1 MLRFACER
9 KLFHVK
15 KKLIYCFLNRSLID
29 KKTEPDKDLA
39 IEVQRNWAEIA
50 TGRLQFDRRQ
60 REAAALLDIEKEDLL
75 DFWKRIYSGS
85 GRRVLITEMIPRQ
98 GAASSKPP
106 PLLTG
111 YGDVDF
117 PTESYVF
124 GIDDIEE
131 FRRVREKLVYEQG
144 IDFPDY
150 TKVTFQ
156 TAAED
161 RPALANAAAL
171 Q

>member
-1 MLRFACER
+1 LKQPIRNTKYCCS
-9 KLFHVK
+9 LFC
-15 KKLIYCFLNRSLID
+15 ISLID

-50 TGRLQFDRRQ
+50 NGRLQFDRQQ

-75 DFWKRIYSGS
+75 DFWKRIYSGN

-98 GAASSKPP
+98 GAASAKAP

-111 YGDVDF
+111 YGSPDF
-117 PTESYVF
+117 PTESYVL

-131 FRRVREKLVYEQG
+131 FRRVRERQVYEQP

-150 TKVTFQ
+150 TKATFQ
-156 TAAED
+156 TASDTEQL
-161 RPALANAAAL
+161 LAITAPP